1 MSELEL
7 RDLEDLASGVA
18 EVEAVAKAASVGGVL
33 ATSASLGTIAPKAI
47 QIPASGHSLLP
58 FFD

>member
-33 ATSASLGTIAPKAI
+33 ATSASLGTHRTQGYTDTSVGTFPPSI
-47 QIPASGHSLLP
+47 L
-58 FFD
+58 